1 MRFYSPPKLLAIS
14 WLVPSRVGGHQSSL
28 SLLVSEKKSWVTLLY
43 HRNTSDYTYS
53 RIPQLR
59 NTRLNFDF
67 NDKFTW
73 LDICSSQYH
82 VWCIP
87 WSWHVVTFHQLLSK
101 FNSGHATSRL
111 IVSISELEI
120 FLRWYAPFFL
130 EVCSCVWG
138 SNYNW
143 DKNLALVEARRFFHL
158 VHFLRQRASGHRYF
172 LFRNNWFRVTVP
184 SV

>member
-1 MRFYSPPKLLAIS
+1 MASF
-14 WLVPSRVGGHQSSL
+14 
-28 SLLVSEKKSWVTLLY
+28 
-43 HRNTSDYTYS
+43 
-53 RIPQLR
+53 
-59 NTRLNFDF
+59 
-67 NDKFTW
+67 
-73 LDICSSQYH
+73 
-82 VWCIP
+82 
-87 WSWHVVTFHQLLSK
+87 VTFHQLLSK

-143 DKNLALVEARRFFHL
+143 DKNLALVDARRFFHL
-158 VHFLRQRASGHRYF
+158 VHFLRQRASGHRYC

-184 SV
+184 SVLTDFLVFNTNIVYCHVCFRRNIKRNANSVLALPAFFRDELIFISNYQLNDPEAAQYSDKRRTFLDVEKVN